1 MDIKMDTYIVHPNKS
16 QEKALRAFLEA
27 LKVPFEHQSDETLP
41 QHVIESI
48 KRGQADIDAGR
59 TITFEAFK
67 EKIANK
73 R

>member
-1 MDIKMDTYIVHPNKS
+1 MYIRMDTYIVHPNKS

-27 LKVPFEHQSDETLP
+27 LNVPFEHQSDEALP
-41 QHVIESI
+41 QHVIENI

>member
-1 MDIKMDTYIVHPNKS
+1 MDTYIVHPNKS

-27 LKVPFEHQSDETLP
+27 LKVPFERQSEEVLP
-41 QHVIESI
+41 SHVIEGI
-48 KRGQADIDAGR
+48 RRGQADVDAGR

>member
-1 MDIKMDTYIVHPNKS
+1 MDTYIVHPNKS

-27 LKVPFEHQSDETLP
+27 LKVPFERQSEEVLP
-41 QHVIESI
+41 PHVIEGI
-48 KRGQADIDAGR
+48 RRGQADVDAGR